1 MSRLKYATII
11 LLITLSLGINA
22 FNLQPVTS
30 LEATFTHS
38 ASFKVSES
46 TAKDTP
52 IEIFEVTGN
61 GEFIAYFNWP
71 GSVGAACSSAVINFW
86 SYETLSDEDQS
97 EFGNLGHLRILRCQ
111 ESSGNISIN
120 INASESVD
128 YDFPLKFYFE
138 VDNDQSLT
146 SAIQDTLFLSL
157 EYYQIDGGVTPTANI
172 SLEMPITII
181 TGILAFA
188 FFSVITRRK
197 RK

>member
-30 LEATFTHS
+30 LEATHTHS
-38 ASFKVSES
+38 ASFKISES
-46 TAKDTP
+46 TTKDTP

-71 GSVGAACSSAVINFW
+71 GTVGATCSSAVINFW

-120 INASESVD
+120 INASETVD
-128 YDFPLKFYFE
+128 YDLPLKFYFE

-146 SAIQDTLFLSL
+146 SAIQDTLFLTL

>member
-11 LLITLSLGINA
+11 LLIALSLSINT
-22 FNLQPVTS
+22 FNFQPVTS
-30 LEATFTHS
+30 LAATPTYTS
-38 ASFKVSES
+38 SFKISED

-52 IEIFEVTGN
+52 IEIFEVSGN

-71 GSVGAACSSAVINFW
+71 GTVGATCSAAVINFW
-86 SYETLSDEDQS
+86 SYEALSDEDQN

-111 ESSGNISIN
+111 ESSGNISVN
-120 INASESVD
+120 INASNTED
-128 YDFPLKFYFE
+128 YNLPLKFFFE

-146 SAIQDTLFLSL
+146 SAIQDTLFLTL